1 MVNLKKCTIFTVIAA
16 LMFMVLGS
24 AAPKASAA
32 TGFYVSGNK
41 LYDSTGK
48 AFVMRGVNHG
58 HSWFKNDLNTAIPAI
73 AKTGANTVRIVLSN
87 GSLYTKDDLN
97 AVKNIINVVNQNK

>member
-32 TGFYVSGNK
+32 TGFYVSDNK

-48 AFVMRGVNHG
+48 AFVIRGVNHG

-73 AKTGANTVRIVLSN
+73 AKQVPIRYALFFRMVACTPKMI
-87 GSLYTKDDLN
+87 
-97 AVKNIINVVNQNK
+97 